1 MDGNVQPA
9 QRIAYQAS
17 WQDCI
22 VAISLGTISQALT
35 AIESSPSVVPPI
47 TKAMRRLIVDAR
59 RDC

>member
-35 AIESSPSVVPPI
+35 AIESSPFCSSADH
-47 TKAMRRLIVDAR
+47 KGDAAADR
-59 RDC
+59 